1 MVRIGLCAQT
11 AAGVGSPSYVTGNL
25 ACSISQ
31 VGGQRGATT
40 AADGLCAAGVILRD
54 CLVPQEVQVITRR
67 RDGSPG
73 RPRTIWVVGDRDRIF
88 IRSTNG
94 RIADWFRGAIATGT
108 GQIVARGTAYDVAF
122 TEADDGDLA
131 AVDAAYRLEYGR
143 YASIVDHLEGDGP
156 RAATLQVHPA

>member
-1 MVRIGLCAQT
+1 MKPSSKLIETGEHMNPW
-11 AAGVGSPSYVTGNL
+11 SPQDTRTITS
-25 ACSISQ
+25 
-31 VGGQRGATT
+31 
-40 AADGLCAAGVILRD
+40 
-54 CLVPQEVQVITRR
+54 PEEVQVITRSL
-67 RDGSPG
+67 DGVLG
-73 RPRTIWVVGDRDRIF
+73 RPRTIWVVSDRDRIF

-94 RIADWFRGAIATGT
+94 RTADWFRGAIATGT

-131 AVDAAYRLEYGR
+131 AVDAAYRAKYGR

>member
-1 MVRIGLCAQT
+1 MKPSSKLNETGEHMNPW
-11 AAGVGSPSYVTGNL
+11 SPQDTRTITS
-25 ACSISQ
+25 
-31 VGGQRGATT
+31 
-40 AADGLCAAGVILRD
+40 
-54 CLVPQEVQVITRR
+54 PEEVQVITRSL
-67 RDGSPG
+67 DGVLG

-94 RIADWFRGAIATGT
+94 RTADWFRGAIAAGT

-131 AVDAAYRLEYGR
+131 AVDAAYRAKYGR
-143 YASIVDHLEGDGP
+143 YASIVDHLQGGGP